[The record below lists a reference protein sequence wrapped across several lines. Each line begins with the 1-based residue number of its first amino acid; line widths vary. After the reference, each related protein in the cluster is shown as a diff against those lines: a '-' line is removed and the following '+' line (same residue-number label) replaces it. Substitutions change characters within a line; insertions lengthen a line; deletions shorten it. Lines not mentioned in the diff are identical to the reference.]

1 MKTLKLLFSTLLL
14 TAFTTSCHVE
24 IIDDPYVEE
33 PSISLNQLLMS
44 YDLWYIDI
52 NKTSGNGEV
61 PFLQTAFTVSFDYG
75 VMLANNNLVGIGK
88 TGNGLGI
95 DIANYSTYGVHLEV
109 DHDADGLWK
118 LEVKQVSDNVI
129 RLYHRPT
136 NTSYHLTGYLQ
147 RYFDYDAVFY
157 DNIHYFLQEYKVW
170 EKTYT
175 SEYGAI
181 NEFDDENYLQFFS
194 DNVDDIFRSS
204 IDGVGKNPN
213 NIQWDYKGIYTV
225 YDVPGDNTLKTLTL
239 DYDFLGNDYFELYV
253 INDETIELYHPDSE
267 TVYRF
272 KGRGYIE
279 YLKSGKGE
287 ATKVKKKRKKTE
299 NPTMNITRKRVTS

>member
-1 MKTLKLLFSTLLL
+1 
-14 TAFTTSCHVE
+14 
-24 IIDDPYVEE
+24 
-33 PSISLNQLLMS
+33 
-44 YDLWYIDI
+44 
-52 NKTSGNGEV
+52 
-61 PFLQTAFTVSFDYG
+61 
-75 VMLANNNLVGIGK
+75 
-88 TGNGLGI
+88 
-95 DIANYSTYGVHLEV
+95 
-109 DHDADGLWK
+109 
-118 LEVKQVSDNVI
+118 
-129 RLYHRPT
+129 
-136 NTSYHLTGYLQ
+136 
-147 RYFDYDAVFY
+147 
-157 DNIHYFLQEYKVW
+157 LQEYKVW